1 MLLRPSTKNNPNFRP
16 RRKNRYVYRTFVS
29 HPSSKP
35 GFCNMKNAFKNIL
48 ILLILAAVLAV
59 VYWLIINYYDDK
71 NRTDDAQV
79 EGNIVPVLARTDG
92 FVSSIFVD
100 DDEYVEAGTVMVQ
113 LDTSDL
119 FLQLKQALNALAVAR
134 TNLKR
139 AEAGIEI
146 AKSNYNIVTK
156 SIEGHQAELK
166 ATQSNYE
173 RNSILKDKGVVSVQ
187 IYEHSEEN
195 YTKSKIDLQNAFDR
209 QAQAKVGLDD
219 AGTQLQLAKQNIV
232 TQTNQIEMLRKNISY
247 ATVRAP
253 VSGLVSKRKVQLGQ
267 MIRTGAQIFSIVQSN
282 DLWVTANFKETQLA
296 AFPIGQRV
304 SIKVDAYPEEIFYG
318 KVETIGGATGSKF
331 ALLPP
336 DNATGNYVKVIQRVP
351 VRISFEDTA
360 RAYQLLKPG
369 FSVIVTK

>member
-1 MLLRPSTKNNPNFRP
+1 MKSAFR
-16 RRKNRYVYRTFVS
+16 
-29 HPSSKP
+29 
-35 GFCNMKNAFKNIL
+35 NIL
-48 ILLILAAVLAV
+48 ILLILAATLAV
-59 VYWLIINYYDDK
+59 IYWLIINYYDDK
-71 NRTDDAQV
+71 NRTDDAYV

-92 FVSSIFVD
+92 FVGSILVD
-100 DDEYVEAGTVMVQ
+100 DDEYVKAGAVMVQ

-119 FLQLKQALNALAVAR
+119 YLQLKQVLNALAVAR

-139 AEAGIEI
+139 AVSGIEI
-146 AKSNYNIVTK
+146 AKRDYNIASQK
-156 SIEGHQAELK
+156 IEAQQASLK

-195 YTKSKIDLQNAFDR
+195 YTKSKIDLQNAYDK
-209 QAQAKVGLDD
+209 QEQAKLGLSDTE
-219 AGTQLQLAKQNIV
+219 TQLQLAKQNIV
-232 TQTNQIEMLRKNISY
+232 TQLNQIDILRKNISY

-253 VSGLVSKRKVQLGQ
+253 VSGLVSKRKVQAGQ
-267 MIRTGAQIFSIVQSN
+267 MIRTGTQLFSIVQSN

-304 SIKVDAYPEEIFYG
+304 NIKADAYPEEIFYG
-318 KVETIGGATGSKF
+318 TVKTIGAATGSKF

-351 VRISFEDTA
+351 VRIAFEDTT

>member
-1 MLLRPSTKNNPNFRP
+1 
-16 RRKNRYVYRTFVS
+16 
-29 HPSSKP
+29 
-35 GFCNMKNAFKNIL
+35 MKNAFKNIL